1 MYNSQTLGVYVC
13 FLLLF
18 PLYYSSP
25 LVSCSFSPSVI
36 SSVSWFFSLVY
47 FVPLRLLTS
56 LPFCCLRPGS
66 LSQWAIFNDDSIPRM
81 HLEESKTGRG
91 KFNCRGMSKN
101 EQVCPCIWGARDKD
115 ASRRKELI
123 TYKLKTKKK
132 GKRLCN
138 NFFLFFSV
146 LPTPIKSCPSPL
158 NAPVAH

>member
-56 LPFCCLRPGS
+56 SPFCCLRPGS
-66 LSQWAIFNDDSIPRM
+66 LSQWAIFKDDSIPRM
-81 HLEESKTGRG
+81 HLEESETGREVG
-91 KFNCRGMSKN
+91 LIEEVWARMNKCVHASEVQGTKMPVEEKN
-101 EQVCPCIWGARDKD
+101 WLR
-115 ASRRKELI
+115 
-123 TYKLKTKKK
+123 TNWKLKRKVSV
-132 GKRLCN
+132 CAIISSS
-138 NFFLFFSV
+138 FSLFSQLQSRAV
-146 LPTPIKSCPSPL
+146 HL
-158 NAPVAH
+158 H

>member
-81 HLEESKTGRG
+81 HLEESKTGREVSLIAEVWARMNKCVHASEVQG
-91 KFNCRGMSKN
+91 TKMPVDEKN
-101 EQVCPCIWGARDKD
+101 WLRTNWK
-115 ASRRKELI
+115 
-123 TYKLKTKKK
+123 
-132 GKRLCN
+132 CN

>member
-56 LPFCCLRPGS
+56 SPFCCLRPGS
-66 LSQWAIFNDDSIPRM
+66 LSQWAIFKDDSIPRM
-81 HLEESKTGRG
+81 HLEESETGREVSLIEEVWARMNKCVHASEVQG
-91 KFNCRGMSKN
+91 TKMPVEEKN
-101 EQVCPCIWGARDKD
+101 WLR
-115 ASRRKELI
+115 
-123 TYKLKTKKK
+123 TNWKLKRKVSV
-132 GKRLCN
+132 CAIISSS
-138 NFFLFFSV
+138 FSLFSQLQSRAV
-146 LPTPIKSCPSPL
+146 HL
-158 NAPVAH
+158 H